1 MTGNKTLQDNVAR
14 MESILNRI
22 KPQSQ
27 PDDNGNKEIGAKKPS
42 LAPKPEV
49 KEKPMEPVPDE
60 ALNQTTVLS
69 KFSVT
74 GDSEKL
80 SQTLG
85 NETYVLSEIA
95 LAAQFTMIYAAP
107 NTGKTLI
114 LLAGIAQAISEKRIS
129 AESVYYINADDHLRG
144 AIEKLGIAEELGFH
158 MLCPGHK
165 GFENSKLYD
174 LLKQLIASNQ
184 AKGTVILIDTIKKFV
199 NLMDKNQSSR
209 WSSLFR
215 EFVMQ
220 GGTVILLAHTNKNKG
235 GDGKRVYGGTSDLVD
250 DADAAYVIDVIQ
262 ETNDTRYVECQCIKR
277 RGSNAERAHFKYS
290 IENEQS
296 YDQLLA
302 SVESVDASELEN
314 IHDTKATATG
324 GNETPIIEGIIAGIN
339 NGITTKMELVKL
351 ASSHSGQSRKKVMKV
366 LEQYTG
372 DDPITANWR
381 FERRERGAMHYMLLP
396 ASSEI

>member
-1 MTGNKTLQDNVAR
+1 MENKTLQDNVAR
-14 MESILNRI
+14 MASLSKYI
-22 KPQSQ
+22 KPQPQ

-60 ALNQTTVLS
+60 ALYQTTVLS

-95 LAAQFTMIYAAP
+95 LAAQFTVIYAAP
-107 NTGKTLI
+107 NTGKTL
-114 LLAGIAQAISEKRIS
+114 LVLAGIAQAISEKQIS
-129 AESVYYINADDHLRG
+129 AESVYYINADDNLSG
-144 AIEKLGIAEELGFH
+144 AVEKLRIAEEFGFH
-158 MLCPGHK
+158 MLLPGYRE
-165 GFENSKLYD
+165 FENSKFFD
-174 LLKQLIASNQ
+174 LLKRLITSNQ
-184 AKGTVILIDTIKKFV
+184 AKGTVLLIDTIKKFV
-199 NLMDKNQSSR
+199 NLMDKYQSTK
-209 WSSLFR
+209 WSALFR
-215 EFVMQ
+215 EFVLQ

-250 DADAAYVIDVIQ
+250 DADAAYLIDVIH
-262 ETNDTRYVECQCIKR
+262 ESDDTRYIECQCIKR

-290 IENEQS
+290 IENKQS
-296 YDQLLA
+296 YDQLFA
-302 SVESVDASELEN
+302 SLETVDATELEN
-314 IHDTKATATG
+314 IHEAKAAVTDSK
-324 GNETPIIEGIIAGIN
+324 EESIISGIVDGIN
-339 NGITTKMELVKL
+339 SGITTKMELVKA
-351 ASSHSGQSRKKVMKV
+351 ASNQSGQSRKKVMKV

-372 DDPITANWR
+372 DDPSIAKWR

-396 ASSEI
+396 PASES